1 MTLALGDSTQSAAP
15 KVSARHRVEER
26 GGRPVRSRLVSASA
40 LPRFE
45 FLREDRPLLSGA
57 DRLYRSSRAW
67 FTPAAF
73 KRRIGVDVPVFERL
87 GMSYVPASQ
96 PSGAR
101 GLGGC

>member
-1 MTLALGDSTQSAAP
+1 MTLVVGNSTSASTA
-15 KVSARHRVEER
+15 ATRHRIEAR
-26 GGRPVRSRLVSASA
+26 GGKLARSRLVSDFAS
-40 LPRFE
+40 PRFE
-45 FLREDRPLLSGA
+45 FVRHESLAQSGPE
-57 DRLYRSSRAW
+57 RLYRSSRAW

-73 KRRIGVDVPVFERL
+73 KRRIGFDVPVFGCL